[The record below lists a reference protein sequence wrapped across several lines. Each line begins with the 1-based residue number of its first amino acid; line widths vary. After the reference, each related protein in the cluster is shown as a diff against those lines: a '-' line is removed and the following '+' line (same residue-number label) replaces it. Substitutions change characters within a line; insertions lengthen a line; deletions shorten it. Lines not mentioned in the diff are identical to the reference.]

1 MIGEL
6 TLGAALLL
14 GLAGSGHCLVMCGG
28 IAAAFGVSGA
38 QQQPIAVP
46 LAASIGRIGGYAML
60 GALVGVFGAGMAGWL
75 EQPAGIWLLRAL
87 AALTLVFMGLQL
99 AGWARL
105 LDRLAAVGAPLW
117 RRLQPISRR
126 LLPIDNVAKALAF
139 GAIWG
144 LLPCGLVYG
153 MLALSIGFASPVQGA
168 LFMGAF
174 GLGTLPALLGLGV
187 AVGRSAQPG
196 FSPTLKRGL
205 GAALALFG
213 VFFFV
218 APWVLPE
225 TGPLAALRPLLDCR

>member
-28 IAAAFGVSGA
+28 IAAAFGLSGA

-46 LAASIGRIGGYAML
+46 LAASVGRIGGYATL
-60 GALVGVFGAGMAGWL
+60 GAVVGLFGASVSGWL
-75 EQPAGIWLLRAL
+75 EQPAGIWTLRAL
-87 AALTLVFMGLQL
+87 AALTLVLMGLQL

-105 LDRLAAVGAPLW
+105 LDRMASVGAPLW
-117 RRLQPISRR
+117 RRLQPLSRR
-126 LLPIDNVAKALAF
+126 LLPVDNVPKALAF
-139 GAIWG
+139 GALWG
-144 LLPCGLVYG
+144 LLPCGLIYG
-153 MLALSIGFASPVQGA
+153 MLTLSIGFASPVQGA

-187 AVGRSAQPG
+187 AIGRGAQPG
-196 FSPTLKRGL
+196 FSPALKRNL
-205 GAALALFG
+205 GIMLAAFG

-225 TGPLAALRPLLDCR
+225 TGPLAALRPLLDCH